1 MAADDQE
8 PEDELREM
16 LRELL
21 SGGAGVDPAK
31 LAASAGLPADPA
43 SMARLFAQLQGALSG
58 SDDGINWQVAT
69 DQAKAVASRTSFT
82 PTDQQRR
89 DLDQAMHLAALWL
102 EEATSVADLP
112 EAPKLMTRVQWIEQ
126 TMPFWS
132 QLAEPVAS
140 SIADALTSVLKEQA
154 PEEVA
159 GMLQHAGRLVRGIG
173 GTLFAVQLGQVVGA
187 LSAEVV
193 SGGDV
198 GIPLLE
204 DRAAVLPQN
213 LQAFGEGLDIP
224 ADQIALY
231 LSVRE
236 IAHARLF
243 RHARWLRMQLVSS
256 ITEFARGIRI
266 DTSRVEELA
275 ANFDPNDPE
284 NLREALSSGAL
295 IPPKTPAQQAAL
307 QRLETM
313 LALVEGWV
321 DVVTAHATA
330 RLPKSDAIAET
341 VRRRRAAGG
350 PAERAFATLVGLELR
365 PRRLREAAAMWQIVG
380 DSLGPERR
388 DELWSHPDLLP
399 TSADIDDPDA
409 LVKRLQ
415 EPPAADDVDQAIEDL
430 LRDDDSDR
438 PTEG

>member
-1 MAADDQE
+1 MPADDEE
-8 PEDELREM
+8 PEDELREI

-31 LAASAGLPADPA
+31 LAGAAGLPSDPE
-43 SMARLFAQLQGALSG
+43 SMARLLAQLQGALSG
-58 SDDGINWQVAT
+58 ADEGINWQVAT

-89 DLDQAMHLAALWL
+89 DLDQAMHVASLWL
-102 EEATSVADLP
+102 DEATNISDLP
-112 EAPKLMTRVQWIEQ
+112 EPPRVMTRVQWIEQ

-140 SIADALTSVLKEQA
+140 SIADALTTVLQEQA
-154 PEEVA
+154 PEDMA
-159 GMLQHAGRLVRGIG
+159 GMIQNAGRLVRGVG
-173 GTLFAVQLGQVVGA
+173 GTLFAVQLGQVVGQ

-198 GIPLLE
+198 GIPLLDE
-204 DRAAVLPQN
+204 YAAVLPQN
-213 LQAFGEGLDIP
+213 LDTFGDGLDIP
-224 ADQIALY
+224 GDQISLY
-231 LSVRE
+231 LAVRE

-243 RHARWLRMQLVSS
+243 RHARWLRMRLVSS
-256 ITEFARGIRI
+256 ITDFAKGIRI
-266 DTSRVEELA
+266 DTDRVEELA
-275 ANFDPNDPE
+275 SSFDPNDPE
-284 NLREALSSGAL
+284 SLRQALVSGAL
-295 IPPKTPAQQAAL
+295 IPPKTDAQQAAL
-307 QRLETM
+307 ARLETM

-350 PAERAFATLVGLELR
+350 PAESAFATLVGLELR

-380 DSLGPERR
+380 DTLGAEKR

-399 TSADIDDPDA
+399 DSADIDDPEA
-409 LVKRLQ
+409 LVGRLQ
-415 EPPAADDVDQAIEDL
+415 EPASSDGVDQAIEDL
-430 LRDDDSDR
+430 LRDDGDR
-438 PTEG
+438 PTET